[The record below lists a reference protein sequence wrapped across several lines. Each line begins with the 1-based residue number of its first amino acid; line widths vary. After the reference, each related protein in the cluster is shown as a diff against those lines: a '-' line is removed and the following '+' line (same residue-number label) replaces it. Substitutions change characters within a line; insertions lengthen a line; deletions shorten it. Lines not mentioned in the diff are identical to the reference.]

1 MKKYRSQV
9 INPGSTSTKI
19 GVFEDLTL
27 SFEKNIGHTPEQ
39 LAPFADILDQLD
51 FRKHAVFEALE
62 QAGIDLPTLD
72 FIMARG
78 GVLRPIPSGTYR
90 INEQMLSDLRTSAT
104 RHASNIA
111 AFIAQSISQD
121 LGGIPCYIAD
131 PVVVDEMDPVARIS
145 GHPNFVRK
153 SFFHALNQKATARR
167 YAAEI
172 GRPYSELNLIVAH
185 MGGGISVAA
194 HRAGRVVDVNQT
206 IDGEGPFSPER
217 SGTLPVGDLVR
228 MCFSG
233 QYTQREM
240 LAMINGRGGVLSYMG
255 VSDMREVVRMCDQ
268 EGNAQAGLI
277 FDALVYQ
284 VAKEIGSLAPVFSG
298 RVDAILIT
306 GGMAQNKVVMASL
319 IPRIEF
325 IAPVHLYPGED
336 ELGALAQAG
345 MAAVSGRRPAQD
357 YPPQEA

>member
-1 MKKYRSQV
+1 M
-9 INPGSTSTKI
+9 
-19 GVFEDLTL
+19 
-27 SFEKNIGHTPEQ
+27 
-39 LAPFADILDQLD
+39 
-51 FRKHAVFEALE
+51 
-62 QAGIDLPTLD
+62 
-72 FIMARG
+72 
-78 GVLRPIPSGTYR
+78 
-90 INEQMLSDLRTSAT
+90 
-104 RHASNIA
+104 
-111 AFIAQSISQD
+111 
-121 LGGIPCYIAD
+121 
-131 PVVVDEMDPVARIS
+131 
-145 GHPNFVRK
+145 
-153 SFFHALNQKATARR
+153 
-167 YAAEI
+167 
-172 GRPYSELNLIVAH
+172 
-185 MGGGISVAA
+185 
-194 HRAGRVVDVNQT
+194 VDVNQT

-255 VSDMREVVRMCDQ
+255 VSDMREVVRMRDQ

-345 MAAVSGRRPAQD
+345 MAAVSGHRPAQD

>member
-1 MKKYRSQV
+1 M

-51 FRKHAVFEALE
+51 FRKHAVLDALE
-62 QAGIDLPTLD
+62 RAGIDLSTLD

-153 SFFHALNQKATARR
+153 SFF
-167 YAAEI
+167 

-255 VSDMREVVRMCDQ
+255 VSDMREVVRMRDQ